1 MRMTDVVLG
10 LNVEDCNELPAEF
23 LQQGWVQVFLRSSGT
38 GTSVLAV
45 DAEGLLDLGTFP
57 TSLIGSKLRSAGWA
71 QNELDVAAMA
81 VWDRSLSWGE
91 LQQALTPPPVSQD
104 SDLSQQKKIVGQVT
118 DLKGNP
124 LSNVSVKWKANGCL
138 SDEDG
143 QFQVED
149 DETDVPDTASQTSGS
164 SLWSSL
170 SFECEGFAPT
180 VLRASSSDSV
190 TVVLRPLSASAT
202 FDGTAGG
209 CVEDPSTGSS
219 VTVPSNALVYADG
232 RAVEGPVTVRLSVI
246 DVTDPQSLAS
256 MPGDFSAVTAD
267 GAEVMLESLG
277 AAWINATDDKG
288 EELEAALTKVSNKF
302 KLQN

>member
-1 MRMTDVVLG
+1 M
-10 LNVEDCNELPAEF
+10 EDCNELPAEF

-38 GTSVLAV
+38 ATSVLAV

-81 VWDRSLSWGE
+81 VWNRSLSWGE
-91 LQQALTPPPVSQD
+91 LQKALSPPPVPQDTDVSQR
-104 SDLSQQKKIVGQVT
+104 QKIVGQLT

-149 DETDVPDTASQTSGS
+149 ETETDVPDTASQTSGS

-202 FDGTAGG
+202 FDGAAGG

-232 RAVEGPVTVRLSVI
+232 RAVDGPVTVRLSVI

-256 MPGDFSAVTAD
+256 MPGDFSAVGAD

-288 EELEAALTKVSNKF
+288 EELEAEHVSNKF
-302 KLQN
+302 K